1 MIDLKAVGSLLEAF
15 RPGPHAHDVDSLAQT
30 LALITDKTDPFDRT
44 DYDPGHITASAI
56 VLSPDGESV
65 VLVNHVRVGLWIQ
78 PGGHVEPDDATLVDA
93 ARREVEEETGI
104 TLPRT
109 KSPSLVR
116 VDVHEIPPFKN
127 EPRHLHHDLTF
138 GFRTDVRQIDTHGDS
153 EWAWCEVPDLGRW
166 NVEPALQR
174 GIRRVQT
181 LHPQ

>member
-1 MIDLKAVGSLLEAF
+1 MIDLTAVRRLLEAF
-15 RPGPHAHDVDSLAQT
+15 DPGPHAHDVDGPAQT
-30 LALITDKTDPFDRT
+30 IALITDKADPFDRT

-65 VLVNHVRVGLWIQ
+65 VLVNHARVGLWIQ
-78 PGGHVEPDDATLVDA
+78 PGGHVEPDDSTLVDA

-104 TLPRT
+104 ILPQT

-127 EPRHLHHDLTF
+127 EPCHLHHDLTF
-138 GFRTDVRQIDTHGDS
+138 GFQTDVRQTDIGGDS

-166 NVEPALQR
+166 NVDPALQKS
-174 GIRRVQT
+174 IRRVQT
-181 LHPQ
+181 LHLE